1 MSEYSRRIFIE
12 TARITEEIERTRQI
26 CARTLESLREPFP
39 STFLGNKIDQPDE
52 KADNARSV
60 PDRFLG
66 RKTQEPFPAR
76 TGRPGAVVA
85 RHDRNGSP
93 ASGLGSNGR

>member
-1 MSEYSRRIFIE
+1 VSEYSRRIFIE
-12 TARITEEIERTRQI
+12 TACIAEEIERTRQI

-60 PDRFLG
+60 PAG
-66 RKTQEPFPAR
+66 SSVAKRKS
-76 TGRPGAVVA
+76 
-85 RHDRNGSP
+85 HSP
-93 ASGLGSNGR
+93 RGQAAPER